1 LTGTGGI
8 IYYNGGNVG
17 IGTSTN
23 IANFQIYGAS
33 NPNITLGNSTY
44 TSDFQIGMASAGGNY
59 SSSAIAGDT
68 IIRTISGNLML
79 QAMGGGAAA
88 IYLSRTNNYV
98 GIGTIT
104 PSNLL
109 TVAQLGTNYTSP
121 VVVVDAGIPSN
132 ATAGAPRG
140 IGKPLLGIG
149 NSSWTSG
156 GVAGDYYGIGFGYGG
171 AASGSYYPAEI
182 GLFVQTTSGATWG
195 DIVFSARGVTSA
207 TVAVE
212 RMRITGAGNVGIGI
226 SSPPH
231 RLTIFQDGN
240 SLLNE
245 GATHSMS
252 IISNQGTAGV
262 DQMFMML
269 DADHTNQCCSIQS
282 IVNALRVWNL
292 CLNPRGGNV
301 GVGTTAPIGMLDVRG
316 TIGASAPWTTPVFN
330 VYGGTA
336 FDASNIVNFQC
347 QASAYGRNI
356 LYMTGRYETDN
367 DAWSFVS
374 PRNAIIFQTQSAL
387 NSAATQ
393 RFTIQNYAS
402 QLGILSSGK
411 PNTYPITVWND
422 NGNVGIGISN
432 PTYLLHISSISNT
445 YTLAGF
451 LGSGGVGAWGGG
463 SIENATSLFITG
475 WGMTQAAW
483 GVTSD
488 RRVKT
493 NIEPVSNMLS
503 IIRQVNVVKYD
514 YIDPRLGRE
523 ECSVIAQ
530 ELQAVFPNA
539 INVTTDYVP
548 NIFKRCSH
556 VQQDDVVTLSVTLES
571 TPEHLAAITVGATLK
586 MMISDDDGETER
598 EITTPILAVS
608 FTDHMI
614 QVSVWDKY
622 MDTSI
627 VYVYGTE
634 VKDYLSVDKP
644 QLGVMALQGVK
655 ELMSENEQ
663 LKSQVAALQAANAAT
678 SSQMAALLVWARTQG
693 FS

>member
-1 LTGTGGI
+1 MTASTLIVSSINGALPGTGSGSGTSTWLTGTGGI
-8 IYYNGGNVG
+8 IYYNSGNVG
-17 IGTSTN
+17 IGTSAN
-23 IANFQIYGAS
+23 ISNFQVYGAT

-44 TSDFQIGMASAGGNY
+44 PSDFQIGMASAGGNY
-59 SSSAIAGDT
+59 SGSAIAGDT

-79 QAMGGGAAA
+79 QAMGGGNAA

-98 GIGTIT
+98 GVGMAT

-121 VVVVDAGIPSN
+121 VVVVDAGIPGN

-140 IGKPLLGIG
+140 MGKPLLGIG

-182 GLFVQTTSGATWG
+182 GLYVQTTSGSTWG

-207 TVAVE
+207 TAAVE
-212 RMRITGAGNVGIGI
+212 RMRITGG
-226 SSPPH
+226 
-231 RLTIFQDGN
+231 
-240 SLLNE
+240 
-245 GATHSMS
+245 
-252 IISNQGTAGV
+252 
-262 DQMFMML
+262 
-269 DADHTNQCCSIQS
+269 
-282 IVNALRVWNL
+282 
-292 CLNPRGGNV
+292 
-301 GVGTTAPIGMLDVRG
+301 
-316 TIGASAPWTTPVFN
+316 
-330 VYGGTA
+330 
-336 FDASNIVNFQC
+336 
-347 QASAYGRNI
+347 
-356 LYMTGRYETDN
+356 
-367 DAWSFVS
+367 
-374 PRNAIIFQTQSAL
+374 
-387 NSAATQ
+387 
-393 RFTIQNYAS
+393 
-402 QLGILSSGK
+402 
-411 PNTYPITVWND
+411 
-422 NGNVGIGISN
+422 GNVGIGISN
-432 PTYLLHISSISNT
+432 PTYLLHVSSITST
-445 YTLAGF
+445 YTLTSY
-451 LGSGGVGAWGGG
+451 LGSGGIGSWGGG
-463 SIENATSLFITG
+463 SIENITSLFITG

-488 RRVKT
+488 KRVKT

-503 IIRQVNVVKYD
+503 IIQQVNVVKYD

-556 VQQDDVVTLSVTLES
+556 VQNDNIVTLSVTLES
-571 TPEHLAAITVGATLK
+571 TPEHLAAITVGSTLK
-586 MMISDDDGETER
+586 MMISDDGGETER
-598 EITTPILAVS
+598 EMTTPILAVS

-614 QVSVWDKY
+614 QVSMWENY
-622 MDTSI
+622 RDTSI
-627 VYVYGTE
+627 VYLYGTE

-663 LKSQVAALQAANAAT
+663 LKSQVATLQAANAATSSQVATLHGTCATLQAANAAT
-678 SSQMAALLVWARTQG
+678 SSQMAALMAWARTQG